1 MESKKSLAVSEAA
14 LKQAQENFRVSQ
26 IRYKEQLGSS
36 NDVLDAQDL
45 LTQTKTDRVSALS
58 RYLTAIAEL
67 DLAVG
72 VKVDM

>member
-1 MESKKSLAVSEAA
+1 MAVSEQA
-14 LKQAQENFRVSQ
+14 LKQSEENFRVSQ

-45 LTQTKTDRVSALS
+45 LTQTLIDRVSALS

-67 DLAVG
+67 DLALGKAVQY
-72 VKVDM
+72 